1 MKKTNAGIILTIL
14 ISLVWLINGLFCKVL
29 GLVPRHEMIV
39 ARIIGGEYSYIGTK
53 VIGILEIMM
62 FIWVISRKYSKFN
75 AIVQIT
81 VVSIMIIIETILTP
95 DLLLF
100 GRFNIIFILIFI
112 ALIYYNEFVLNTGK
126 PKLN

>member
-1 MKKTNAGIILTIL
+1 MKKTNSVKFLTIL

-29 GLVPRHEMIV
+29 GLVPRHEMII
-39 ARIIGGEYSYIGTK
+39 ARILGSEHSFAATKIIGT
-53 VIGILEIMM
+53 LEILMS
-62 FIWVISRKYSKFN
+62 FWVLSRQYSRLN
-75 AIVQIT
+75 AVVQIVIVIAMVT
-81 VVSIMIIIETILTP
+81 IEVILVP

-100 GRFNIIFILIFI
+100 GRFNIVFILIFI